1 MLRDVGTVQ
10 LWYGDETGVI
20 WEAFYATGVREK
32 PEHERLLHQLW
43 EACERLLNKNGAR
56 FAYTQLKRAELRKR
70 VVRRFPA
77 RQRLQPRPGSSPLTW
92 RTSDRGQELGTVSQD
107 SGAPMSADAKLTV
120 TISIDLLLP
129 VPEESL
135 ESYLAYC
142 EQTVVDVLKPR
153 LRETL
158 ISFIESRRKDDP

>member
-1 MLRDVGTVQ
+1 
-10 LWYGDETGVI
+10 
-20 WEAFYATGVREK
+20 
-32 PEHERLLHQLW
+32 
-43 EACERLLNKNGAR
+43 
-56 FAYTQLKRAELRKR
+56 
-70 VVRRFPA
+70 
-77 RQRLQPRPGSSPLTW
+77 
-92 RTSDRGQELGTVSQD
+92 
-107 SGAPMSADAKLTV
+107 MSADAKLTV